1 MVKAPNIPQG
11 PKGDAYETRYGS
23 EARVQF
29 SDTAPLHE
37 AMVSRGNALSSL
49 AQAKENLGAV
59 ATATERPRMEIGA
72 DGNVI
77 SRFDKEHDGSKANQA
92 VGVGGRAL

>member
-11 PKGDAYETRYGS
+11 PQGDAYEARYGS
-23 EARVQF
+23 EARAQSV
-29 SDTAPLHE
+29 DTAPLHE
-37 AMVSRGNALSSL
+37 AMVLRGNALNSL

-59 ATATERPRMEIGA
+59 ATAAERPRVEIGA

-77 SRFDKEHDGSKANQA
+77 SRFDIEHDGPNANQP
-92 VGVGGRAL
+92 VGVGGRAH

>member
-23 EARVQF
+23 EARAQSVE
-29 SDTAPLHE
+29 TAPLHE
-37 AMVSRGNALSSL
+37 AMISRGNALSSL

-77 SRFDKEHDGSKANQA
+77 TDFDRKHDGSNVNQP
-92 VGVGGRAL
+92 VGVGGRVH